1 MIGSYLAKYLTTSLD
16 ETHCSCCNVPGILHY
31 AEMGDV
37 AALIAPRPVIY
48 VNGQRDP
55 SSSAAARESFA
66 TVSHMYRFLG
76 APRRAKLIEPVDMV
90 YYFDNELAIGWFR
103 QWLAQK
109 RPN

>member
-1 MIGSYLAKYLTTSLD
+1 
-16 ETHCSCCNVPGILHY
+16 
-31 AEMGDV
+31 MGDV
-37 AALIAPRPVIY
+37 AALIALRPVIY

-76 APRRAKLIEPVDMV
+76 APRRAKLIEPVDMA